1 MPDRPLLILF
11 GSQTGTAEEVAD
23 RLAAESLRWHF
34 APRVVPMEEYDV
46 ARLPGEPFVVC
57 VASTTGE
64 GEVPDGMRPLWS
76 FLLRRDLPPG
86 SLRGVRHAVFG
97 LGDSSYAKFNFAA
110 KRLARRLAQLGSPA
124 LVPLGLGDDQE
135 ALGLDQALEP
145 WAQSLW
151 EALAAALPLPAG
163 RPPLP
168 EGLPPPPR
176 YSVEVLPASSAPT
189 PATPAAAATGP
200 PGPRAPH
207 MARVLANEALTA
219 GSGGGREVRHIEFD
233 IGGSGMEYAAG
244 DALAVQPRN
253 DRGATLQLL
262 ADLGFDPAQ
271 RVRITRAQPHAP
283 PLPRDEWSVLELFE
297 ERLDAF
303 GVPRARFCALL
314 APHATDPAQR
324 ERLAEFGTAEG
335 AGQLRLYVGQP
346 RRTAAEVL
354 ADFRSA
360 RPPLAAYLDLL
371 PPLRHRYFSIASSP
385 LAHPTAVH
393 LCVAVVRYRSM
404 LAAPRRGVCSNFLAA
419 LQPNGD
425 ARVGVWLRKGCLRL
439 PAAADAPLLMI
450 GPGTGV
456 APFRAFVQE
465 RAARRARGEALGPA
479 DLYFGCRSEQSDFL
493 YAEEW
498 KAHAAAGALTE
509 FVTAFSRDTPQK
521 VYVQHRMAEE
531 AHARRIA
538 ATLAAPNAHVFI
550 AGASNQM
557 PKAVRAALRA
567 AAVAHGGVD
576 EAAADEMLRR
586 LEADGRFQQ
595 ETW

>member
-135 ALGLDQALEP
+135 ALGLDQALGP

-176 YSVEVLPASSAPT
+176 YSVEVLPASSAST
-189 PATPAAAATGP
+189 PAAPAAAATGP

-253 DRGATLQLL
+253 ERGATLQLL
-262 ADLGFDPAQ
+262 ADLGLDPAQ

-283 PLPRDEWSVLELFE
+283 PLPRDEWTVLELFE

-303 GVPRARFCALL
+303 GVPRARSARCSR
-314 APHATDPAQR
+314 HATGP
-324 ERLAEFGTAEG
+324 G
-335 AGQLRLYVGQP
+335 ARAPSPSLGP
-346 RRTAAEVL
+346 RKAPGSSGYT
-354 ADFRSA
+354 SA
-360 RPPLAAYLDLL
+360 SRGGRPP
-371 PPLRHRYFSIASSP
+371 RCSP
-385 LAHPTAVH
+385 TF
-393 LCVAVVRYRSM
+393 
-404 LAAPRRGVCSNFLAA
+404 G
-419 LQPNGD
+419 
-425 ARVGVWLRKGCLRL
+425 
-439 PAAADAPLLMI
+439 
-450 GPGTGV
+450 
-456 APFRAFVQE
+456 
-465 RAARRARGEALGPA
+465 RRARRSPPTSIC
-479 DLYFGCRSEQSDFL
+479 CRRC
-493 YAEEW
+493 A
-498 KAHAAAGALTE
+498 
-509 FVTAFSRDTPQK
+509 TATSRSHRRRFSTRRRSTCASPSC
-521 VYVQHRMAEE
+521 AT
-531 AHARRIA
+531 ARCSPR
-538 ATLAAPNAHVFI
+538 
-550 AGASNQM
+550 
-557 PKAVRAALRA
+557 RA
-567 AAVAHGGVD
+567 AASARISSPPSNPTATPVSASGSAR
-576 EAAADEMLRR
+576 AACGCRR
-586 LEADGRFQQ
+586 RRRRCCC
-595 ETW
+595 